1 MGNLM
6 SINKLRQSWTKHRQL
21 QKPWQDHTYIAI
33 DIETTGLDPINDQ
46 ILSIAW
52 VPIKPPMILIGEAQ
66 YHEFCVDPD
75 VDLQQSPTIHGLTKA
90 QLSSGGD
97 IKKVLKDL
105 EDKLYGCVMVCH
117 HRSLDWSYLRDN
129 RLTEN
134 LHFKPLG
141 VFDTLSFEKNKM
153 SFDNEFQLHNSSLTL
168 AACRTRHGLP
178 IYTSHHAMDDAIAC
192 AELFLAQAT
201 KIKPHNEKLRFLLK
215 QSR

>member
-1 MGNLM
+1 MDNLIG
-6 SINKLRQSWTKHRQL
+6 INGLRKSWTKHRQL
-21 QKPWQDHTYIAI
+21 KRPWQAHTYIAI

-52 VPIKPPMILIGEAQ
+52 VPVKPPMILIGEAQ
-66 YHEFCVDPD
+66 YHEFCIGSD

-97 IKKVLKDL
+97 VKKVLKDL

-117 HRSLDWSYLRDN
+117 HRSLDWSYLRYN
-129 RLTEN
+129 RLTKN
-134 LHFKPLG
+134 LHFEPLG
-141 VFDTLSFEKNKM
+141 VFDTLSYEKNKM
-153 SFDNEFQLHNSSLTL
+153 SFDNDCQLNNSRLTL
-168 AACRTRHGLP
+168 SACRSKYGLP
-178 IYTSHHAMDDAIAC
+178 NYTSHHALDDAIAC

-201 KIKPHNEKLRFLLK
+201 KIKPFNEKLGFLLK

>member
-6 SINKLRQSWTKHRQL
+6 SINGLRQSWTKHRQL
-21 QKPWQDHTYIAI
+21 QKPWQEHTYIAI

-46 ILSIAW
+46 ICQCLGSNKAADD
-52 VPIKPPMILIGEAQ
+52 LNCEAQ
-66 YHEFCVDPD
+66 YHEFCVHPD

-97 IKKVLKDL
+97 VKKVLKDL

-134 LHFKPLG
+134 LHFEPLG

-168 AACRTRHGLP
+168 AACRKRHGLP

-192 AELFLAQAT
+192 AGIIFGAGYT
-201 KIKPHNEKLRFLLK
+201 KSSLTTRNYA
-215 QSR
+215 SC

>member
-1 MGNLM
+1 
-6 SINKLRQSWTKHRQL
+6 
-21 QKPWQDHTYIAI
+21 
-33 DIETTGLDPINDQ
+33 
-46 ILSIAW
+46 
-52 VPIKPPMILIGEAQ
+52 
-66 YHEFCVDPD
+66 
-75 VDLQQSPTIHGLTKA
+75 
-90 QLSSGGD
+90 
-97 IKKVLKDL
+97 
-105 EDKLYGCVMVCH
+105 
-117 HRSLDWSYLRDN
+117 
-129 RLTEN
+129 
-134 LHFKPLG
+134 LG